1 MKKPSVRGALISR
14 LREKNQIAEDINVI
28 LKQNKELRMRN
39 REKNSNFFKKGN
51 EKRDDYQE
59 CNDDKDEDDDD
70 EDYNPEENDSDQE
83 NF

>member
-1 MKKPSVRGALISR
+1 MIGKEALPNQLKIMNDMKKPSVRGALISR

-51 EKRDDYQE
+51 
-59 CNDDKDEDDDD
+59 
-70 EDYNPEENDSDQE
+70 
-83 NF
+83 

>member
-39 REKNSNFFKKGN
+39 REKNSNFFKKDN
-51 EKRDDYQE
+51 EKPEGYHECDY
-59 CNDDKDEDDDD
+59 DKDDDDD
-70 EDYNPEENDSDQE
+70 EDYNPEEDYGDQE